1 MMSHSS
7 LWASPPASEASANR
21 IIPAMNMRRRP
32 RRSARRPPSSR
43 KPPKKSVY
51 ALTTQ
56 DRLSWEKFRA
66 LPIEGSATLTIEA
79 SRTTTNWAAA
89 SSASASHL
97 ERWVSARAMCTTPGL
112 KAETELRFRLTRNK
126 IRNSGSACQ
135 GNFSNGNKRR
145 HDHHRRSPAARRCPA
160 QPREDRQ
167 RRAGDRRRARR
178 GRPDRR
184 RRGEGRRR
192 GRDGLSPLP
201 EQGRADGRAPAHVRG
216 GVHRAGALARR
227 PR

>member
-1 MMSHSS
+1 
-7 LWASPPASEASANR
+7 
-21 IIPAMNMRRRP
+21 MNMRRRP

-66 LPIEGSATLTIEA
+66 LPIDGSATLTIEA

-89 SSASASHL
+89 SSASASHF
-97 ERWVSARAMCTTPGL
+97 ERWVSARAMCRTPGL
-112 KAETELRFRLTRNK
+112 KAESELRFRLTRNK

-135 GNFSNGNKRR
+135 GIFRNDNKRR
-145 HDHHRRSPAARRCPA
+145 HHHHRRTPAARRRAP

-167 RRAGDRRRARR
+167 RGARDRGRARR
-178 GRPDRR
+178 GGADRR
-184 RRGEGRRR
+184 RGAHGRR
-192 GRDGLSPLP
+192 
-201 EQGRADGRAPAHVRG
+201 
-216 GVHRAGALARR
+216 
-227 PR
+227 